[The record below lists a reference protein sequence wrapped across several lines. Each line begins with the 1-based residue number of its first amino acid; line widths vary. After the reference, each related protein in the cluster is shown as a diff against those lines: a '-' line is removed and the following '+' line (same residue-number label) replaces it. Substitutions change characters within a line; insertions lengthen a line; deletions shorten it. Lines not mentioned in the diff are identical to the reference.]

1 VLYLSALET
10 LRVEALY
17 KSTTFTF
24 LLHLNKM
31 FPSLAVAP
39 VVYAFATMSDVVRIL
54 DSK

>member
-24 LLHLNKM
+24 TFIIRNKNKRYTTKETQVI
-31 FPSLAVAP
+31 AEA
-39 VVYAFATMSDVVRIL
+39 D
-54 DSK
+54 